1 MSIRAVKTPGLALVS
16 MAVLASACG
25 TAATATREAD
35 ATRAVE
41 SLRAQNAAYARKVEE
56 LENQVF
62 LLNGELDARKPG
74 SPAAAG
80 APTPEPVAPPP
91 SLPEV
96 KLSRHDR
103 APEPELPGERP
114 QSLVDDTPIEY
125 AGAAAERSNKRPM
138 LRLYGAGA
146 DSDGSEVEAERP
158 AAEAARTPAV
168 QGHRPAGRPAPSR
181 APAPMPEAP
190 AARPAAVRNDFN
202 EAGLRL
208 YQQALDQLR
217 GGRHDEAVSS
227 FRGFVK
233 QHPQHD
239 LADNAQYWLGEC
251 FYDRKDYSTALREFR
266 RVAEKFPQGNKAPD
280 ALLKVAFSYLALGSG
295 RPARETL
302 QEIVRN
308 YPRHQAAGLA
318 KAKLAELDGNTLSV
332 TAPAGTAGSHKEM
345 Q

>member
-1 MSIRAVKTPGLALVS
+1 MSIRAVKTPALALVS
-16 MAVLASACG
+16 AALFASACG
-25 TAATATREAD
+25 TTAPAAREAD
-35 ATRAVE
+35 PARAVE

-62 LLNGELDARKPG
+62 LLNGELDARRP
-74 SPAAAG
+74 SNAAAG

-91 SLPEV
+91 QLPEV

-114 QSLVDDTPIEY
+114 QSLVDDTAIEY
-125 AGAAAERSNKRPM
+125 AGAAAERPSKRPM
-138 LRLYGAGA
+138 LRLWGSGA
-146 DSDGSEVEAERP
+146 DASATPSEGEVEAPRP
-158 AAEAARTPAV
+158 TPSPRVAPPRTPV
-168 QGHRPAGRPAPSR
+168 PP
-181 APAPMPEAP
+181 PEAP
-190 AARPAAVRNDFN
+190 AARPAAVRNDVN

-208 YQQALDQLR
+208 YQQALEQLR

-280 ALLKVAFSYLALGSG
+280 ALLKVAFSYLALGSA

-302 QEIVRN
+302 QEIVRS